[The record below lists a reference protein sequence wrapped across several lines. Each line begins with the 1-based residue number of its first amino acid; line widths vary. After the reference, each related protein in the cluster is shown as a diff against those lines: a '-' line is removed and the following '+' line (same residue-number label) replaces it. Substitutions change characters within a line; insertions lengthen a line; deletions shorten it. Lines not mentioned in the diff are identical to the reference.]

1 MLGFSNP
8 NEGVAHN
15 PDCIHLWNRGDLRI
29 PAYGSVGINFFYP
42 SGNPSGYF
50 CISIIETKRSK
61 PVYRWQKVVEM
72 CKENNRFAQN
82 RLYEGFAA
90 RLFRLCMRYVRHSQD
105 AEEVLMN
112 GFLKFFRGLP
122 DFDYRDDHSLEAWLK
137 RIMINE
143 ALMHLRQQKAL
154 PKFTDTDEADSTYM
168 VEPPDE
174 SIDAEA
180 IYAALIELPTGYRM
194 VFNLYVVEG
203 FKHEEIAQQLSIAV
217 GTSKSQL
224 SKARAM
230 LQQIL
235 KKRGYE
241 QYGTI

>member
-1 MLGFSNP
+1 M
-8 NEGVAHN
+8 
-15 PDCIHLWNRGDLRI
+15 
-29 PAYGSVGINFFYP
+29 
-42 SGNPSGYF
+42 
-50 CISIIETKRSK
+50 
-61 PVYRWQKVVEM
+61 YRWQKVVEM

-82 RLYEGFAA
+82 RLYEGFAG

-122 DFDYRDDHSLEAWLK
+122 DFEYRDDNSLEVWLK
-137 RIMINE
+137 RIMVNE
-143 ALMHLRQQKAL
+143 SLMHLRQQKAL
-154 PKFTDTDEADSTYM
+154 PVFADTDEADSAYQI
-168 VEPPDE
+168 EPPDA
-174 SIDAEA
+174 SIEAEA
-180 IYAALIELPTGYRM
+180 IYAALLELPAGYRM

-203 FKHEEIAQQLSIAV
+203 FKHEEIAQQLNINV

-230 LQQIL
+230 LQQLL
-235 KKRGYE
+235 KQRGYE

>member
-1 MLGFSNP
+1 
-8 NEGVAHN
+8 
-15 PDCIHLWNRGDLRI
+15 
-29 PAYGSVGINFFYP
+29 
-42 SGNPSGYF
+42 
-50 CISIIETKRSK
+50 
-61 PVYRWQKVVEM
+61 
-72 CKENNRFAQN
+72 
-82 RLYEGFAA
+82 
-90 RLFRLCMRYVRHSQD
+90 MRYVRHSQD

-137 RIMINE
+137 RIMVNE

-168 VEPPDE
+168 VEPPDG

-235 KKRGYE
+235 KQRGYE